1 MAKNILNDFEV
12 RKAIFEQN
20 EKIRTGKIKA
30 LKNAKSTYAMPED
43 VALTDEQKAEIDAF
57 WGKYSFI
64 DEMSYKDF
72 TVFYNR
78 SGVFSP
84 YYIPYYFNKFF
95 LRPNLVPESYQHAF
109 QNKAYLHKIMPNAKQ
124 PKMVIRR
131 VEGIYYDDQFRKIT
145 LDEAVEICYGRLES
159 GKEIVVKPSG
169 KSGGAGV
176 VFFAE
181 ATKDELRDVLR
192 KKGSLFIVQEA
203 IKQHPEMAKLNPTTV
218 NTVRMTS
225 LLLDKDV
232 IPVAALIK
240 VGSPKARVDNF
251 KHGGVLLGV
260 KMDGSVQPWGLNV
273 ARERVTELPSGIKLG
288 EGGFEKVPCWD
299 SVLETVKRAHLDT
312 PKIKL
317 ISWDVAIDD
326 ENEAE
331 IIECNY
337 AGDLRMHQVLTGP
350 VLGEYIGPVLDKYV
364 LPKISKPG
372 MNEAYDYDEFY
383 DHIVITRY
391 AGEDEI
397 VEVPAEIAGK
407 PVTAIGVGAF
417 QFNEDVK
424 KIVLPNTI
432 KAVKADAFMKCR
444 NLETIEADFEN
455 ISFGKG
461 VAGYCGNLDKAIKS
475 EIKKRQ

>member
-1 MAKNILNDFEV
+1 MAKSMLNDYEV
-12 RKAIFEQN
+12 RKALFEEN
-20 EKIRTGKIKA
+20 EKIRVGKIKA
-30 LKNAKSTYAMPED
+30 LKGAKSTYSMPDD
-43 VALTDEQKAEIDAF
+43 VDLTDEQKAEIDAF
-57 WGKYSFI
+57 WKKYNFI
-64 DEMSYKDF
+64 DKMGYKDF
-72 TVFYNR
+72 KVFYNR
-78 SGVFSP
+78 SGIFSP
-84 YYIPYYFNKFF
+84 YYVPYYFNKFF
-95 LRPNLVPESYQHAF
+95 IRPNLVPESYQHAL
-109 QNKAYLHKIMPNAKQ
+109 QNKAYLHKTMPNAKQ

-131 VEGIYYDDQFRKIT
+131 VEGIYYDEQFRKIS
-145 LDEAVEICYGRLES
+145 LDEAVEICHQRLES

-181 ATKDELRDVLR
+181 ATKEELRTVLR
-192 KKGSLFIVQEA
+192 TKGNLFIVQEA

-225 LLLDKDV
+225 LLLDKEV

-260 KMDGSVQPWGLNV
+260 NMDGTVQPWGLNV
-273 ARERVTELPSGIKLG
+273 ARERVTELPSGVTLG
-288 EGGFEKVPCWD
+288 EGGFERVPCWEN
-299 SVLETVKRAHLDT
+299 VLETVKRAHYDT
-312 PKIKL
+312 PMIKL

-350 VLGEYIGPVLDKYV
+350 VLGEHIGAVLDKYV

-372 MNEAYDYDEFY
+372 MNEEYDFEEFF
-383 DHIVITRY
+383 DHIVISRY
-391 AGEDEI
+391 AGEAEEVI
-397 VEVPAEIAGK
+397 VPAVINNK
-407 PVTAIGVGAF
+407 PVTVIGEGAF

-424 KIVLPNTI
+424 KIVLPETI
-432 KAVKADAFMKCR
+432 KTVRRDAFMKCKA
-444 NLETIEADFEN
+444 LETIEAEFEK

-461 VAGYCGNLDKAIKS
+461 VVGYCSSLSKEVKA

>member
-1 MAKNILNDFEV
+1 MAKNILNDYSV
-12 RKAIFEQN
+12 RKALFEES
-20 EKIRTGKIKA
+20 EKIRVGKVKA
-30 LKNAKSTYAMPED
+30 LKNTKSTYDMPGD
-43 VALTDEQKAEIDAF
+43 VELTAEQKAEIDAF

-64 DEMSYKDF
+64 DEMNYKDF
-72 TVFYNR
+72 KVFFNR

-84 YYIPYYFNKFF
+84 YYVPYYFNKFF

-145 LDEAVEICYGRLES
+145 LDEAVDICYDRLES

-181 ATKDELRDVLR
+181 ATKEELRDVLR
-192 KKGSLFIVQEA
+192 KKGRLFIVQEA

-225 LLLDKDV
+225 LLLDDEV

-260 KMDGSVQPWGLNV
+260 NMDGTVQPWGLNV

-288 EGGFEKVPCWD
+288 EGGFERVPCWE
-299 SVLETVKRAHLDT
+299 SVLDTVKRAHYDT

-350 VLGEYIGPVLDKYV
+350 VLGEYIGPVLEKYV
-364 LPKISKPG
+364 LPKISRPG
-372 MNEAYDYDEFY
+372 MNENYDYEEFY

-391 AGEDEI
+391 AGEANTVI
-397 VEVPAEIAGK
+397 VPDTIAEK
-407 PVTAIGVGAF
+407 PVTVIGAVAF
-417 QFNEDVK
+417 QFNEDIK
-424 KIVLPNTI
+424 KVVLPATI
-432 KAVKADAFMKCR
+432 KTVRAEAFMKCK
-444 NLETIEADFEN
+444 NLETIEADFDA
-455 ISFGKG
+455 ISFGKS
-461 VAGYCGNLDKAIKS
+461 VAGYCSKLDKAIKS
-475 EIKKRQ
+475 KIKK